1 MATVST
7 PISNHLRMFRLVD
20 GNDEALLD
28 IGVLGACAAPLD
40 EMYVIYHTVPSLTT
54 NRTGY
59 TSKEADCSTTGSG
72 FWVRSALPLTEN
84 LGDTGR
90 PYVITSIV
98 RAKWTQAM
106 TLVPVCTG
114 VVGLSAIMSVV
125 ALFREENWTRGLDV
139 VSSILV
145 MISVSRT

>member
-1 MATVST
+1 
-7 PISNHLRMFRLVD
+7 MFRLVD

-40 EMYVIYHTVPSLTT
+40 EMYVIYHAFPSLMS

-114 VVGLSAIMSVV
+114 VVGISAIMSVV

-139 VSSILV
+139 VSSSLV
-145 MISVSRT
+145 MIFVNQT

>member
-1 MATVST
+1 M
-7 PISNHLRMFRLVD
+7 
-20 GNDEALLD
+20 
-28 IGVLGACAAPLD
+28 
-40 EMYVIYHTVPSLTT
+40 
-54 NRTGY
+54 
-59 TSKEADCSTTGSG
+59 
-72 FWVRSALPLTEN
+72 PLTEN

-114 VVGLSAIMSVV
+114 VLGVSAIMSVI

-145 MISVSRT
+145 MIFVNQT